1 MSLLLPAA
9 LAFGII
15 IPIIFLLYFMR
26 PKRQERVVSS
36 TFLWQQA
43 SQDLQASRPWQKLRI
58 TALLLLQILAAI
70 VIVLVLTRP
79 ATFISSPIGGN
90 TIIILQASASMQAT
104 DVSPSRFEAA
114 RSDISNLI
122 DGLGPSD
129 QLSLIAMAKTPQV
142 LVAFSSDKSQ
152 LTSAL
157 QRAKVT
163 NQDADLEQALS
174 LATSLAAGHTDAQIL
189 VIGDGHVLP
198 PDQTLVSAFPV
209 RYLIIGTDAPNAA
222 LLALASQTIQGKL
235 VALAQIANYS
245 NQQRSIPVELY
256 ADGNLMGVQTAILAA
271 GASGALQWGPLP
283 PTTRF
288 LHARIITQDAMT
300 IDHDAW
306 AIAGGSM
313 HGRVLLVTKGNSFL
327 EASLRLQPNIDLYE
341 TAPAKYT
348 NVGNFDLTVFD
359 GFVPSNLPSGALFFV
374 NPPTDSNTF
383 GKSGSEISI
392 NHISAGS
399 DNQNLLH
406 QVDLSSIHVVRKS
419 HQLTPAAWMQPIIVT
434 PETPLLIAGEQD
446 NRRIGVLS
454 FDLHDSDLPLQPTF
468 PILMYNLVNWFL
480 PLPVAGNAQVA
491 PDTPV
496 TIQAWPGAKS
506 ISITEP
512 DQQIV
517 TVAPPFPV
525 ATFNN
530 TDKTG
535 IYSVTQITQKQELHG
550 AFAVNLFDPL
560 QSRLTPSARLP
571 IAQSTLF
578 DAGSPA
584 VPHVLREIWPWIAAL
599 LLLVLCAEWWLFS
612 RSYTK
617 HSIQG
622 LKRTNPLQQ
631 ARPGNHPSQHTVFAT
646 LQNQAE
652 TRWRDVRK
660 GIDKARKR
668 LKNRQQSKARS
679 NGKF

>member
-15 IPIIFLLYFMR
+15 IPIIFLFYFMR

-36 TFLWQQA
+36 TLLWQQA

-58 TALLLLQILAAI
+58 TTLLLLQILAAI
-70 VIVLVLTRP
+70 VIVLVLARP

-104 DVSPSRFEAA
+104 DVSPNRFEAA

-122 DGLGPSD
+122 DGLGPGD
-129 QLSLIAMAKTPQV
+129 QLSLITMAKTPQV
-142 LVAFSSDKSQ
+142 LIAFSSDKSQ

-174 LATSLAAGHTDAQIL
+174 LATSLAAGHSNSQIL

-198 PDQTLVSAFPV
+198 PDQTLVSSFPV
-209 RYLIIGTDAPNAA
+209 RYLQIGTDAPNAA

-245 NQQRSIPVELY
+245 HQQRSIPVELY
-256 ADGNLMGVQTAILAA
+256 ADGNLVGVQTAILAA

-288 LHARIITQDAMT
+288 LHAHIITQDAMT

-327 EASLRLQPNIDLYE
+327 EASLRLLPNIDLFE
-341 TAPAKYT
+341 TTPAGYT

-359 GFVPSNLPSGALFFV
+359 GFLPPNLPSGALFFV

-383 GKSGSEISI
+383 GKSGAEISI
-392 NHISAGS
+392 SHISAGN
-399 DNQNLLH
+399 DPQNLLN

-468 PILMYNLVNWFL
+468 PILIFNLVNWFL
-480 PLPVAGNAQVA
+480 PPPVAGNAQVA

-496 TIQAWPGAKS
+496 TIQAWPGAER
-506 ISITEP
+506 ITITGP
-512 DQQIV
+512 DQQTV
-517 TVAPPFPV
+517 PVAPPFPV
-525 ATFNN
+525 TAFHT
-530 TDKTG
+530 TDKIG
-535 IYSVTQITQKQELHG
+535 IYSVTQLTQKQELHG

-578 DAGSPA
+578 DTGSPA
-584 VPHVLREIWPWIAAL
+584 IPHVLREIWPWIAAF

-612 RSYTK
+612 RSYTI
-617 HSIQG
+617 HSVQG
-622 LKRTNPLQQ
+622 LKRPNPLQQ
-631 ARPGNHPSQHTVFAT
+631 VTS
-646 LQNQAE
+646 
-652 TRWRDVRK
+652 W
-660 GIDKARKR
+660 
-668 LKNRQQSKARS
+668 
-679 NGKF
+679 